1 MVRWNIFLLV
11 ELTNDALF
19 SPINLKYFYF
29 TLPWNKQIQL
39 QFQGLT
45 VIYSSE
51 FYKISTKLFFKLN
64 FQTGWENF

>member
-1 MVRWNIFLLV
+1 MVRWNIFLLL

-19 SPINLKYFYF
+19 SPINLKYFDF
-29 TLPWNKQIQL
+29 TLLWNTQI

-51 FYKISTKLFFKLN
+51 FYKISTKLFFKPN
-64 FQTGWENF
+64 FQTGWEIF